1 VGAEELVPSDRA
13 RELVRGAYDMH
24 VHIAPDTVE
33 RRIDDVGLA
42 RRCRELG
49 LAGFQLKSHYTSTAE
64 RAAVVRGVVPEVG
77 VFGAVTLNR
86 AVGGMNPL
94 AVEIA
99 AREGA
104 RTVWLPTVDSL
115 NEMTGAHELAPGA
128 KPPVWMRL
136 QRELRQQGV
145 DIEPV
150 RVVDDAGA
158 LLPETRAVLES
169 VARHGMVLATGHLS
183 RDEIFAVVDAAV
195 DAGIATIVITHPEF
209 PAQDI
214 GIEDQV
220 ELAAKG
226 ALLERCF
233 TTPHTGK
240 VTWERVFE
248 AIRATGPENSV
259 LSTDLG
265 QVFNP
270 PVEDGLPLM
279 ADRLLEAG
287 FDEEEI
293 RTMAVTNTRRL
304 ALQRPE
310 ADGPSQD
317 AGLDAPRR

>member
-1 VGAEELVPSDRA
+1 MSDVPTPSARA

-24 VHIAPDTVE
+24 VHIAPDVVE

-64 RAAVVRGVVPEVG
+64 RAAVVRGVVPEVE
-77 VFGAVTLNR
+77 VFGAITLNR
-86 AVGGMNPL
+86 AVGGMNPV

-104 RTVWLPTVDSL
+104 RTVWLPTVDSV
-115 NEMTGAHELAPGA
+115 NEMSGGHELAPGA

-136 QRELRQQGV
+136 QQELREQGV
-145 DIEPV
+145 AIEPV
-150 RVVDDAGA
+150 PVVDADGA
-158 LLPETRAVLES
+158 LLPETRAVLDA
-169 VARHGMVLATGHLS
+169 VARHDLVLATGHLS
-183 RDEIFAVVDAAV
+183 RDEIFAVVDAAIE
-195 DAGIATIVITHPEF
+195 AGIATIVVTHPEF

-214 GIEDQV
+214 AIDDQAR
-220 ELAAKG
+220 LAAQG
-226 ALLERCF
+226 AMLERCF

-248 AIRATGPENSV
+248 AIRATGPEHSV

-270 PVEDGLPLM
+270 PVEDGLALM

-287 FDEEEI
+287 FDEGEI
-293 RTMAVTNTRRL
+293 TTMAVANTRRL
-304 ALQRPE
+304 AGAAEVRV
-310 ADGPSQD
+310 
-317 AGLDAPRR
+317 

>member
-1 VGAEELVPSDRA
+1 VAAEEPTPSPRA

-42 RRCRELG
+42 RRCVELG

-64 RAAVVRGVVPEVG
+64 RARVVSGVVPEVE
-77 VFGAVTLNR
+77 VFGAISLNR

-136 QRELRQQGV
+136 QQELREQGV
-145 DIEPV
+145 AIEPV
-150 RVVDDAGA
+150 RVVDGDGA
-158 LLPETRAVLES
+158 LLPETHAVLES
-169 VARHGMVLATGHLS
+169 VKRHGMVLATGHLS

-195 DAGIATIVITHPEF
+195 ELGIETIVVTHPEF

-214 GIEDQV
+214 GIEDQRA
-220 ELAAKG
+220 LAGKG

-248 AIRATGPENSV
+248 AIRATGVEHSV

-270 PVEDGLPLM
+270 PVEDGLALM
-279 ADRLLEAG
+279 ADKLLEAG

-304 ALQRPE
+304 A
-310 ADGPSQD
+310 GV
-317 AGLDAPRR
+317 